1 MENKRYEGKSLNEAI
16 IEASID
22 LGIQSAD
29 LNYKLI
35 QEGSKGFLGFGAKK
49 FIIEIVEEKTS
60 VKTEKPKEK
69 KQTKAPEAKEKT
81 REFAKQPK
89 KSEEAKPVKPAA
101 VDNTDKK
108 ENKSEQHP
116 AEKPVKNFDRENR
129 NNRRQGKE
137 NRNDR
142 DKAAGRERTE
152 KKSFEERAKG
162 GYAKEEKKDAPRKY
176 EKTGTVTGDPVKTA
190 EEFLTGLFKSMEMNI
205 SYKGEFKSEN
215 NELTVDL
222 SGDDMGV
229 LIGKRGQTLDALQY
243 LTSQVVNKH
252 QTAYI
257 RVKIDTENYRERR
270 RETMET
276 LAQNIA
282 QKVKRTHKPVA
293 LEPMNPYERRIIH
306 SILQNEKDIITR
318 SEGVEPYR
326 HVIVCPAK
334 KNRRSFDKTSEKQ
347 IEKLTETQN
356 NPEVINKDTDKAE
369 AELNN
374 PVNISET
381 VTEVSET
388 VVETKTEI
396 TVNETE
402 A

>member
-49 FIIEIVEEKTS
+49 FIIEIVDKKTS
-60 VKTEKPKEK
+60 VKADKPREK

-81 REFAKQPK
+81 KEFAKQPK
-89 KSEEAKPVKPAA
+89 KSEEAKPAKPAA
-101 VDNTDKK
+101 VDNSDKK
-108 ENKSEQHP
+108 EDKSEQIP

-176 EKTGTVTGDPVKTA
+176 EKTGTVTGDPVKAA

-334 KNRRSFDKTSEKQ
+334 KNRRSFEKQ
-347 IEKLTETQN
+347 NDKLTETQK
-356 NPEVINKDTDKAE
+356 NPEVINKDADKAE
-369 AELNN
+369 TELKDQ
-374 PVNISET
+374 VNVSET
-381 VTEVSET
+381 ITEVSEA